1 MPLDLQTRLLRV
13 IEEGIVRR
21 IGGNDEIPINVRI
34 IAATNKD
41 LREEVKN
48 GNFRTDLYY
57 RLNVLPLKL
66 PPLRERK
73 EDIPLLIEYF
83 MKRISKKLNKKEI
96 EIPKEYMEYLLDYSW
111 PGNIRELENFIELII
126 NTEHLPMDFFSKNI
140 KHNGNATIE
149 TKENLSLEEVERI
162 HIEKILNR
170 TEGNISKSSEI
181 LGVSRNTLYRK
192 IKEYKINV
200 S

>member
-1 MPLDLQTRLLRV
+1 
-13 IEEGIVRR
+13 
-21 IGGNDEIPINVRI
+21 
-34 IAATNKD
+34 
-41 LREEVKN
+41 
-48 GNFRTDLYY
+48 
-57 RLNVLPLKL
+57 
-66 PPLRERK
+66 
-73 EDIPLLIEYF
+73 
-83 MKRISKKLNKKEI
+83 
-96 EIPKEYMEYLLDYSW
+96 
-111 PGNIRELENFIELII
+111 
-126 NTEHLPMDFFSKNI
+126 MDFFSKNI